1 MQRKSFR
8 DEECA
13 IARGLERVGEWW
25 SILILRE
32 ALQGA
37 TRFEE
42 FQKALDIAPNM
53 LTRRLRGLV
62 ENGILERRRYSETPE
77 RFEYVLTPRGEDFR
91 PVILALFFWGSEH
104 FTPEGRS
111 SILVDS
117 QTGREV
123 EPVLIDKISGAAI
136 CDPRFRFIPGPA
148 ASEAMKARLTGPRR
162 SPMSRAPGGAS
173 GKAKRR
179 VAGFKG

>member
-42 FQKALDIAPNM
+42 FQKGLDIAPNM

-62 ENGILERRRYSETPE
+62 ESGILERRRYSETPE
-77 RFEYVLTPRGEDFR
+77 RFEYILTPLGEDFR
-91 PVILALFFWGSEH
+91 PVLLALFLWGNEH

-111 SILVDS
+111 VLLVDSETGREAEPILVDRAS
-117 QTGREV
+117 GR
-123 EPVLIDKISGAAI
+123 PV
-136 CDPRFRFIPGPA
+136 CDPRFRFVPGPA
-148 ASEAMKARLTGPRR
+148 ASEAMKQRLTAPRR
-162 SPMSRAPGGAS
+162 APMSRTPGATT

-179 VAGFKG
+179 APAAEA

>member
-1 MQRKSFR
+1 MQRKSFK
-8 DEECA
+8 DEECV

-32 ALQGA
+32 AFQGA

-62 ENGILERRRYSETPE
+62 EGGILERRRYSETPE
-77 RFEYVLTPRGEDFR
+77 RFEYILTPRGEDFR
-91 PVILALFFWGSEH
+91 PVLLALFHWGSEH

-111 SILVDS
+111 VLLVDS
-117 QTGREV
+117 ETGREAQ
-123 EPVLIDKISGAAI
+123 PVLIDQVSGRAV
-136 CDPRFRFIPGPA
+136 CDPSFRFVPGPA
-148 ASEAMKARLTGPRR
+148 ASDAMKLRLTAPRR
-162 SPMSRAPGGAS
+162 APMTRAPGMAV
-173 GKAKRR
+173 ARKRR
-179 VAGFKG
+179 ARAAQA